1 MAIFLAY
8 PETGQFGGYYLA
20 ISIVLWSGFMM
31 FINLSVKIVKFISGI
46 LGHVLNAAIF
56 VVMVLAISI
65 TMPQANRITV
75 FEKIKAGDY
84 PTKESLQFGL
94 SKLGLTKKNIPKIPT
109 EKIKNKVADTL
120 RDTLDKIEENSPME
134 END

>member
-1 MAIFLAY
+1 
-8 PETGQFGGYYLA
+8 
-20 ISIVLWSGFMM
+20 MM

-120 RDTLDKIEENSPME
+120 RDTLDKIEENSPLE